1 MTFMADSSPLPRH
14 LFYVGD
20 PLTLE
25 LRSLL
30 DTRGWT
36 VKAMELNREP
46 GNFSSKP
53 SGGLL
58 DFSARSVLANLRLAE
73 SWLSVKTVGWL
84 ALLSPA
90 QLEDST
96 IRRLVRDFC
105 FDYVTLPASGDR
117 ILNALGHAYGIAALH
132 DSGVR
137 DPANGKNNSHAEGD
151 MIGSCD
157 AMLALFRAIRKV
169 AMTDAPVFVS
179 GESGT
184 GKELTAVAI
193 HARSTRPGQPV
204 LAINC
209 GAISAHV
216 LPSELFGYERGT
228 FSGANQ
234 PKIGRVE
241 AANGG
246 TLFLDE
252 IGDLPLESQ
261 ASLLRFLQER
271 KVERLG
277 GHGST
282 PVDVRII
289 SATHVDMQTAMIEGR
304 FRADLYHRLCVLQID
319 EPPLRARGKDIEL
332 LAKHRLDR
340 FKKDASRRLRGFAP
354 DAIAAI
360 HNYGWP
366 GNVREL
372 INRVGRAIV
381 MSEGRL
387 IGARDL
393 ELGQFAEDIPMSLA

>member
-25 LRSLL
+25 LRPHL
-30 DTRGWT
+30 DTRGWPG
-36 VKAMELNREP
+36 KAMEPNRES

-157 AMLALFRAIRKV
+157 ALPPPFPPIRK
-169 AMTDAPVFVS
+169 
-179 GESGT
+179 
-184 GKELTAVAI
+184 TAIPTPPSFAS
-193 HARSTRPGQPV
+193 AKSRP
-204 LAINC
+204 
-209 GAISAHV
+209 
-216 LPSELFGYERGT
+216 
-228 FSGANQ
+228 AN
-234 PKIGRVE
+234 KR
-241 AANGG
+241 
-246 TLFLDE
+246 T
-252 IGDLPLESQ
+252 
-261 ASLLRFLQER
+261 
-271 KVERLG
+271 
-277 GHGST
+277 
-282 PVDVRII
+282 
-289 SATHVDMQTAMIEGR
+289 
-304 FRADLYHRLCVLQID
+304 
-319 EPPLRARGKDIEL
+319 
-332 LAKHRLDR
+332 
-340 FKKDASRRLRGFAP
+340 
-354 DAIAAI
+354 
-360 HNYGWP
+360 
-366 GNVREL
+366 
-372 INRVGRAIV
+372 
-381 MSEGRL
+381 
-387 IGARDL
+387 
-393 ELGQFAEDIPMSLA
+393 